1 MAIISSRFFPCPFHI
16 RLPLF
21 ASVILGACTPV
32 DDPVITVSTYFPRTT
47 SIDIDGVPAGGVIQ
61 VAHQGD
67 WTSTGYVVGWVRDLS
82 GGDEFEALQFNSE
95 GFVQRGFYLPAP
107 VTGAGKLDLAGSRA
121 ALMSPD
127 TLWGEI
133 QSTTGGWGRRIPVT
147 HTLLDVKVD
156 PAGGLSMLL
165 AKAGILVLADVDV
178 GGSLIIASEVGEA
191 DPPLGMPGLS
201 AVSILTR
208 VQVPGGA
215 SIPVVVARSSLGDLH
230 VTTVNHNT
238 DNELFA
244 TITSEGGSFDLVDQ
258 PLIHAADGS
267 LWVCGSS
274 RHGGNKQAE
283 LLQFTFDENGPPNLA
298 QSFTIPAPAPFIDLE
313 ATGMIEA
320 QELVPGLAGFFLAC
334 VTTEVPLVD
343 GLASQAGLVCH
354 VIPGS
359 GVAWS
364 AVVTGD
370 PGVAVVGLQLG
381 RPEKAAASNP
391 LVVSAVLENNPNP
404 FVTAFLRLE
413 PETGAFAATDLFLLE
428 QLFAEPAIQVG
439 TNWLYK
445 STVIEGPGHG
455 LLTGNMTEV
464 GFWVTNSIP
473 AGSPFDLMSG
483 YGNQRLLIGMP
494 RNEPALTSFTPTG
507 PRGNAACVFDSAVA
521 PLGGGMVAVGPPMV
535 ALSLDP
541 GLGGFSTLRGSTS
554 DGTLNLS
561 ALDAPVFLVGSTIPL
576 CP

>member
-428 QLFAEPAIQVG
+428 QLVAEPAIQVG

-494 RNEPALTSFTPTG
+494 TNEPALTSFTPTG

>member
-178 GGSLIIASEVGEA
+178 GGTLLGASEVGEA

-428 QLFAEPAIQVG
+428 QLVAEPAIQVG

-521 PLGGGMVAVGPPMV
+521 PLGVGMVAVGPPMV

>member
-1 MAIISSRFFPCPFHI
+1 MATISSRFFLRPFHM

-21 ASVILGACTPV
+21 ASVLLGACTPV
-32 DDPVITVSTYFPRTT
+32 DDPVVTVSTYFPRTT
-47 SIDIDGVPAGGVIQ
+47 SIDIDGVPAGGVIH

-67 WTSTGYVVGWVRDLS
+67 WTSSGYVVGWVRDL
-82 GGDEFEALQFNSE
+82 GTGDEFEALQFNSE

-107 VTGAGKLDLAGSRA
+107 VTGEGKLDLAGTRA

-147 HTLLDVKVD
+147 HILLDVRVD

-165 AKAGILVLADVDV
+165 AKAGALVLADVDV
-178 GGSLIIASEVGEA
+178 GGTLLGAAEVGEA
-191 DPPLGMPGLS
+191 GPPLGMPGLS

-208 VQVPGGA
+208 VEVPGGE
-215 SIPVVVARSSLGDLH
+215 SIPVVVTRSSLGDLR
-230 VTTVNHNT
+230 VTTVNHST
-238 DNELFA
+238 DVELSA
-244 TITSEGGSFDLVDQ
+244 TIAPESGSFDLIDQ

-274 RHGGNKQAE
+274 RHDGDKQAE
-283 LLQFTFDENGPPNLA
+283 LLQFTFDGNGEPSLA
-298 QSFTIPAPAPFIDLE
+298 ESFTIPAPAPFIDLE

-334 VTTEVPLVD
+334 VATEVPLVD

-370 PGVAVVGLQLG
+370 PGVAVAGLQLG
-381 RPEKAAASNP
+381 RPETASASNP
-391 LVVSAVLENNPNP
+391 LVVSAVLENNPDP
-404 FVTAFLRLE
+404 VVTAFLRLE
-413 PETGAFAATDLFLLE
+413 PETGTFAATDLFLLE

-445 STVIEGPGHG
+445 STVIDGPGHG
-455 LLTGNMTEV
+455 LLTENMTEV

-494 RNEPALTSFTPTG
+494 TNEPALTSFTPSG
-507 PRGNAACVFDSAVA
+507 PRGNAACVFDSAIV

-541 GLGGFSTLRGSTS
+541 GLGSISSLQPSTPDAS
-554 DGTLNLS
+554 LNIT
-561 ALDAPVFLVGSTIPL
+561 ALDVPVFLEGSTIPL

>member
-428 QLFAEPAIQVG
+428 QLVAEPAIQVG

>member
-428 QLFAEPAIQVG
+428 QLVAEPAIQVG

-494 RNEPALTSFTPTG
+494 TNEPALTSFTPTG

-541 GLGGFSTLRGSTS
+541 GLGSIFTPPVPSTNDAL
-554 DGTLNLS
+554 TLV